1 MAGFNLYVGE
11 LDKGA
16 EKNEFPWQQLMQN
29 KMAELQ
35 QFNTYMGAEERFQG
49 REQAKLKEMEDSFA
63 QMLERGVNMPL
74 GNKQAFEKKYV
85 EEKNKLLEEMKH
97 YSSVQGF
104 IANGGSAK
112 MSEFASNV
120 LGSEEFAFGM
130 QSSRMV
136 EDYRKGLLN
145 GKEHFMNVKVV
156 GKDGSISYV
165 NPNDAI
171 VGIHSGDY
179 KTAFYGG
186 VEDTTF
192 EVPDP
197 IRGMRDEFWTPEE
210 IYAHALKSGKTESVA
225 KRQADNYAQVY
236 NPAEGRGYYKMVTDQ
251 NFVLGQE
258 QNRLMGAKIKQAAAS
273 GGGGGSAT
281 KQPDLYWNDAKANK
295 GATFKNGKAQ
305 PVNWVDMTSA
315 TEEYQAMGIKKV
327 KVTTKDE
334 GGNAVEREVL
344 LPNGSVKPYVLLK
357 ETDLDEPDKNGATA
371 GISYETVL
379 KNAKTSTFSTSDDS
393 KYLGN
398 TIFDVIQNALEY
410 TEITHIDGVSESN
423 AAANAETDRKIIAS
437 TTITKLI
444 DGVMIYAAKVG
455 VTITTAEVVKMLKSY
470 EPEVNQFI
478 RSYQISEITTDK
490 NSSKKLAS
498 AR

>member
-74 GNKQAFEKKYV
+74 GNKQAFEKRYV
-85 EEKNKLLEEMKH
+85 EEKNRLLEEMKH

-145 GKEHFMNVKVV
+145 GEEHFMNVKVV
-156 GKDGSISYV
+156 GKDGSTDYV
-165 NPNDAI
+165 NPGDAI
-171 VGIHSGDY
+171 VGIHSGKY

-197 IRGMRDEFWTPEE
+197 IRGTEDVFWTPEE
-210 IYAHALKSGKTESVA
+210 IYAHALKSGKTVSVA
-225 KRQADNYAQVY
+225 ERQRDAYKKAYD
-236 NPAEGRGYYKMVTDQ
+236 PAKGLGYYKMVTDQ
-251 NFVLGQE
+251 NFILGQE
-258 QNRLMGAKIKQAAAS
+258 QNRLMGQKIKTAAS
-273 GGGGGSAT
+273 GGGGGGTDVRSFWGGAYYDKIKVGDVNNQ
-281 KQPDLYWNDAKANK
+281 KQL
-295 GATFKNGKAQ
+295 T
-305 PVNWVDMTSA
+305 VVDMQTVA
-315 TEEYQAMGIKKV
+315 YDK
-327 KVTTKDE
+327 
-334 GGNAVEREVL
+334 
-344 LPNGSVKPYVLLK
+344 PGS
-357 ETDLDEPDKNGATA
+357 
-371 GISYETVL
+371 
-379 KNAKTSTFSTSDDS
+379 
-393 KYLGN
+393 LGLQ
-398 TIFDVIQNALEY
+398 V
-410 TEITHIDGVSESN
+410 
-423 AAANAETDRKIIAS
+423 
-437 TTITKLI
+437 
-444 DGVMIYAAKVG
+444 
-455 VTITTAEVVKMLKSY
+455 
-470 EPEVNQFI
+470 
-478 RSYQISEITTDK
+478 TTDK
-490 NSSKKLAS
+490 NGRNPQVTPIQVNGYLNGKNALTRPMMYSDIEVDLMNAPVKYNGIAGKTGANNVYELIGAVLTRTPISGVKAYGLGEGIEKKQIVGNVTFSAIAAAADRYELEFGIPDGSIAMYLNQYKKQIENLISGGVITTTIVSDENSDFDLGTATLAKK
-498 AR
+498 